1 MVACAALYAACRQEG
16 VPRTLTEISR
26 HSRYSRKEI
35 SRTYQVMVKALK
47 MHSMP
52 PLPEDYLPRICSKL
66 DLTPKVEGTAR
77 DLLRAAQDVPLTN
90 SVPISLAAAS
100 VYIASIINNERR
112 KQKDVARANQLLELR
127 RPRFL
132 VYLGVSLPRPLIQ
145 SLKYGSLD
153 PRRSQSPLLLPCFES
168 S

>member
-47 MHSMP
+47 LHSMP

-66 DLTPKVEGTAR
+66 ELSPKVEGAAR

-90 SVPISLAAAS
+90 SVPISLAAAA
-100 VYIASIINNERR
+100 VYIASIVNNERR
-112 KQKDVARANQLLELR
+112 KQKDVARAADLTEVTIRSRYKEMAQ
-127 RPRFL
+127 FL
-132 VYLGVSLPRPLIQ
+132 NI
-145 SLKYGSLD
+145 D
-153 PRRSQSPLLLPCFES
+153 IHI
-168 S
+168 